1 MKGVDRMI
9 DLNKEIVFRDGWT
22 LEREE
27 DLTDDVLNNTS
38 HVRALGKHFGLSLDE
53 FEIFSD
59 LIYFEWR
66 GTKRNLLKFY
76 TYVSKN
82 MTSESPEKR
91 KATQLIILNK

>member
-1 MKGVDRMI
+1 MI
-9 DLNKEIVFRDGWT
+9 DLNTEVVFRDGWT

-27 DLTDDVLNNTS
+27 DLTDDVLYNAS
-38 HVRALGKHFGLSLDE
+38 YVCALGKHFGLSLDE

-59 LIYFEWR
+59 LICFKWR

-82 MTSESPEKR
+82 MTSESPETR